1 MISYTSINEEAPT
14 NLPARAGRTGWNVLD
29 LLILLARRRRFILSI
44 TLSVTGLTAI
54 ITMLLPMRY
63 TAATSILPPQQS
75 TSPGAFL
82 SQMAG
87 GEGLAALAGSSLG
100 IKSQIDMYVAMFR
113 SRTVEDAMIHRF
125 DLMKAYHAKK
135 LSEARKTFEA
145 RTSAV
150 AGLKDGV
157 IRVTVDGSTPEQAA
171 AMANAYVEEFQKL
184 ASTVAVTEAAQR
196 RLFFDRQLEEAKN
209 NLSAAEQD
217 LKRTELTTGMVQPD
231 SQSRAMIESAATIQ
245 GQIAAKEVQL
255 KAMSSFATDNN
266 PEMIVL
272 QRQLAELRTQLGRFT
287 GNAGSDSDLF
297 VPKGKVPE
305 AALDY
310 VRRLREVKYRETI
323 FQALASQYQLAR
335 LDEAKQGA
343 VFQVIDVAVPP
354 DKRSFPQRTILVV
367 LFTMLAFIG
376 ACFSVWVAAGYRA
389 LRNDPEDGP
398 RLSALQ
404 AALRGRRL

>member
-1 MISYTSINEEAPT
+1 
-14 NLPARAGRTGWNVLD
+14 
-29 LLILLARRRRFILSI
+29 
-44 TLSVTGLTAI
+44 
-54 ITMLLPMRY
+54 
-63 TAATSILPPQQS
+63 
-75 TSPGAFL
+75 
-82 SQMAG
+82 
-87 GEGLAALAGSSLG
+87 
-100 IKSQIDMYVAMFR
+100 MYVAMFR

-125 DLMKAYHAKK
+125 ELMKSYREKK
-135 LSEARKTFEA
+135 LSEARKTFEK
-145 RTSAV
+145 RSSAV
-150 AGLKDGV
+150 AGVKDGV
-157 IRVTVDGSTPEQAA
+157 IRVTVDGPTPEQAA

-255 KAMSSFATDNN
+255 QAMSSFATENN
-266 PEMIVL
+266 PQMIVL

-287 GNAGSDSDLF
+287 GSTGTDSDLF

-310 VRRLREVKYRETI
+310 VRKLREVKYRETI

-354 DKRSFPQRTILVV
+354 DKRSFPQRTILVT
-367 LFTMLAFIG
+367 LFTMLAFLG
-376 ACFSVWVAAGYRA
+376 ACFAVWIAAAYRA
-389 LRNDPEDGP
+389 MRNDPEDGP